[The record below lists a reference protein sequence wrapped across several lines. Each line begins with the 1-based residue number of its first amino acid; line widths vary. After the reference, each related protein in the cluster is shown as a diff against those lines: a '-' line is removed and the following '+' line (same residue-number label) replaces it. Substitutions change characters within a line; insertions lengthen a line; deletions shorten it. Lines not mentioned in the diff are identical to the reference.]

1 MLELKSAAVHNVQRR
16 QTSTSAALNP
26 TCLTTDGGRV
36 YLRGPFTCSSLQ
48 QHQQDDPPLLQA
60 QAEAGL
66 TMARGVQQRSRVPA
80 GLEVERD
87 ALSGAGT
94 QPVEE
99 AAAAIE
105 AQHGRVWE
113 SEKLLV
119 TAVTCLLTYSWAAC

>member
-1 MLELKSAAVHNVQRR
+1 MLELKSAAVHSVQRR
-16 QTSTSAALNP
+16 QTSTSAALNH

-36 YLRGPFTCSSLQ
+36 HLRGPFTCGSVQ
-48 QHQQDDPPLLQA
+48 QQEDDPPLLQA
-60 QAEAGL
+60 QAEAWL
-66 TMARGVQQRSRVPA
+66 TLASGVQQRSRVPA

-99 AAAAIE
+99 AAATIK

-119 TAVTCLLTYSWAAC
+119 TAVTCLLMYLWAAC